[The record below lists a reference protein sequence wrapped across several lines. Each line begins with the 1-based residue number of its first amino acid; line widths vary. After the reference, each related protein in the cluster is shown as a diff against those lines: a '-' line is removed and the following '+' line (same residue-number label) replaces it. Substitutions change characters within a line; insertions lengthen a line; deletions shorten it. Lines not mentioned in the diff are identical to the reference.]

1 MSTSG
6 GFACECRMAQ
16 YEAVSVSATA
26 TATATATAAGVWR
39 RRRFGNPIEP
49 KRTT

>member
-1 MSTSG
+1 MSTPG

-16 YEAVSVSATA
+16 YEAVSVSV
-26 TATATATAAGVWR
+26 TATAARVWR

>member
-26 TATATATAAGVWR
+26 TAAGAGVWR